1 MGITSSKG
9 CTGPWDPQD
18 TRTVHYDI
26 TGCPDFPKVY
36 NEVVWGDSQDI
47 TFGDYNEV
55 CLGAYNDITAGVL
68 LEIVLG
74 PMLEIC
80 VGGSFEMAGMP
91 AALWQMSG
99 VPLDSEKRYAGQYDI
114 VFGTYY
120 ETLYD
125 GDMYYWEPADSEAF
139 EVFEA
144 FTASGQRLD
153 SLLVHGSQ
161 SEVVGSKVVRATGP
175 GGIRYIAGNA
185 AASGTPTVTAVGES
199 VVMTAATAAT
209 LVVSEGDLQLSGAD
223 VSLSAPG
230 AGQVITPG
238 AGFSVS
244 DLLGFYTG
252 CTGALELNSTNNE
265 WGQPG
270 VEMPPLPPGALVVA
284 VPEPVVPDEPVP
296 EVEPDPGFGLPPGLE
311 G

>member
-18 TRTVHYDI
+18 TRKVHYDI
-26 TGCPDFPKVY
+26 TGCPDCAKVY

-47 TFGDYNEV
+47 TFGAYNEV
-55 CLGAYNDITAGVL
+55 CVGAYLDITAGVL

-74 PMLEIC
+74 PMLEMC

-91 AALWQMSG
+91 AALWQMSR
-99 VPLDSEKRYAGQYDI
+99 VPLDSAKGFAGQYDI

-120 ETLYD
+120 ETLYS

-144 FTASGQRLD
+144 FTATGQRLD

-199 VVMTAATAAT
+199 VFMDAQTAAT

-223 VSLSAPG
+223 VSLTAPG
-230 AGQVITPG
+230 GGIVTTPG

-244 DLLGFYTG
+244 DTLGFYAV
-252 CTGALELNSTNNE
+252 CTGTLELNGATNE
-265 WGQPG
+265 LGQPG
-270 VEMPPLPPGALVVA
+270 VA
-284 VPEPVVPDEPVP
+284 VPPPPPVTPVVVVPPQPVIP
-296 EVEPDPGFGLPPGLE
+296 EAPPEFGLPPGLE

>member
-1 MGITSSKG
+1 MGTTSSKG

-18 TRTVHYDI
+18 TRHVHYDI
-26 TGCPDFPKVY
+26 TGCPDCAKVY

-74 PMLEIC
+74 PMLEVC

-99 VPLDSEKRYAGQYDI
+99 VPLDSAKGYAGQYDI

-120 ETLYD
+120 ETLYG
-125 GDMYYWEPADSEAF
+125 GDMYYWEPADSDAY
-139 EVFEA
+139 EVYQA
-144 FTASGQRLD
+144 FTASGPRLD
-153 SLLVHGSQ
+153 TVLVHGSQ

-175 GGIRYIAGNA
+175 NGIRYIAGNA
-185 AASGTPTVTAVGES
+185 AASGEPAVTAVGES
-199 VVMTAATAAT
+199 VVMAATTAAT
-209 LVVSEGDLQLSGAD
+209 LVVSEGNLQLSGAD
-223 VSLSAPG
+223 MSLSAPG
-230 AGQVITPG
+230 VGNVITPG

-244 DLLGFYTG
+244 DTLGFYAA
-252 CTGALELNSTNNE
+252 CTGTLELNSATNE

-270 VEMPPLPPGALVVA
+270 VAAPPPPPGTPVVV
-284 VPEPVVPDEPVP
+284 VPPQPVVPEAP
-296 EVEPDPGFGLPPGLE
+296 PDFGLPPGLE